1 MKKMSAAV
9 ASHLIASANLKMKIA
24 EDEELLTVIAEVSQ
38 LCITA
43 LKQGHK
49 LLFAGNGGSAAD
61 AQHLAAEFV
70 SRFEQERGP
79 LPAMAL
85 TTDTSILTAVAND
98 FGVDHIFERQVYA
111 HGREGDVLFLISTSG
126 SSNNILKAAEAAKSC
141 GVITVALT
149 ANRGLLRDQC
159 HFSIEVPD
167 NNTARIQEAH
177 ISIGHVLC
185 RLTEAAMAAEQRK
198 ALLPDT

>member
-24 EDEELLTVIAEVSQ
+24 EDEEMLAVIAEVSQ
-38 LCITA
+38 LCIQA
-43 LKQGHK
+43 LKQGRK
-49 LLFAGNGGSAAD
+49 LMFAGNGGSAAD

-70 SRFEQERGP
+70 SRFEQQRGP

-85 TTDTSILTAVAND
+85 TTDTSILTAIAND
-98 FGVDHIFERQVYA
+98 YGVEQLFERQVFA
-111 HGREGDVLFLISTSG
+111 HGQDGDVLFLISTSG
-126 SSNNILKAAEAAKSC
+126 NSGNILKAVDAAKQS
-141 GVITVALT
+141 GVITVAMT
-149 ANRGLLRDQC
+149 ANSGLLRDRC

-167 NNTARIQEAH
+167 DNTARIQEAH

-185 RLTEAAMAAEQRK
+185 RLTEAAMAVEQRK
-198 ALLPDT
+198 AIQD

>member
-24 EDEELLTVIAEVSQ
+24 EDEEMLAVIAEVSQ
-38 LCITA
+38 LCIQA
-43 LKQGHK
+43 LKQGRK
-49 LLFAGNGGSAAD
+49 LMFAGNGGSAAD

-70 SRFEQERGP
+70 SRFEQQRGP

-85 TTDTSILTAVAND
+85 TTDTSILTAIAND
-98 FGVDHIFERQVYA
+98 YGVEHLFERQVFA
-111 HGREGDVLFLISTSG
+111 HGQDGDVLFLISTSG
-126 SSNNILKAAEAAKSC
+126 NSGNILKAVDAAKQS
-141 GVITVALT
+141 GVITVAMT
-149 ANRGLLRDQC
+149 ANSGLLRDRC

-167 NNTARIQEAH
+167 DNTARIQEAH

-198 ALLPDT
+198 AIQD

>member
-24 EDEELLTVIAEVSQ
+24 ENEELLAVIAEVSQ
-38 LCITA
+38 LCITG
-43 LKQGHK
+43 LKQGRK
-49 LLFAGNGGSAAD
+49 IMFAGNGGSAAD

-70 SRFEQERGP
+70 SRFEQQRGP

-85 TTDTSILTAVAND
+85 TTDSSILTAIAND
-98 FGVDHIFERQVYA
+98 YGVEHLFERQVYA
-111 HGREGDVLFLISTSG
+111 HGQEGDILFLISTSG
-126 SSNNILKAAEAAKSC
+126 SSGNILKAVEAAKAC
-141 GVITVALT
+141 GVITVAMT
-149 ANRGLLRDQC
+149 AEQGVLRDLC

-167 NNTARIQEAH
+167 DNTARIQEAH

-198 ALLPDT
+198 GLEE

>member
-24 EDEELLTVIAEVSQ
+24 ENEELLAVIAEVSQ

-43 LKQGHK
+43 LKQGRK
-49 LLFAGNGGSAAD
+49 IMFAGNGGSAAD

-70 SRFEQERGP
+70 SRFEQQRGP

-85 TTDTSILTAVAND
+85 TTDSSILTAIAND
-98 FGVDHIFERQVYA
+98 YGVEHLFERQVYA
-111 HGREGDVLFLISTSG
+111 HGQEGDILFLISTSG
-126 SSNNILKAAEAAKSC
+126 SSGNILKAVEAAKAC
-141 GVITVALT
+141 GVITVAMT
-149 ANRGLLRDQC
+149 AEQGVLRDLC

-167 NNTARIQEAH
+167 DNTARIQEAH

-198 ALLPDT
+198 GLEE